1 MSIGAVALVLGC
13 PALPVGIGP
22 VGPVELAAVDGLG
35 TDCARLDG
43 GGTVLAVAVFSES
56 QLSQM

>member
-22 VGPVELAAVDGLG
+22 VGPVVLADLDGLG
-35 TDCARLDG
+35 ADCGLRDC
-43 GGTVLAVAVFSES
+43 GGTVRDVAVFSAVANVT
-56 QLSQM
+56 

>member
-22 VGPVELAAVDGLG
+22 VGPAELVALDGLG
-35 TDCARLDG
+35 ADCGRRDC
-43 GGTVLAVAVFSES
+43 GGTVCDVAVFSAVANVT
-56 QLSQM
+56 